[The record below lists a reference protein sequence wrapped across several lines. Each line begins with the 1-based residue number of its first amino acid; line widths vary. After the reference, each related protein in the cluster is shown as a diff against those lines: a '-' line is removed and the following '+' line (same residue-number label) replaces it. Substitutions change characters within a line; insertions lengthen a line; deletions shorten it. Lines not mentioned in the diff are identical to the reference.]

1 MTDNTTFSVT
11 GIRPPD
17 KDWKEMKAVYD
28 ACKKA
33 NVAMP
38 EAVQEFYERGR
49 LEKNLRKKPAKFD
62 YKDPDMKGIEMNLT
76 EHDFCRSYQVG
87 PEMEDVYEI
96 EVAKIPKDLTFIFI
110 ISY

>member
-38 EAVQEFYERGR
+38 EAVQEF
-49 LEKNLRKKPAKFD
+49 FD